1 MECTLLSRIFGGAVE
16 NASIWMKESN
26 AGSLM
31 ELLTNTMDW
40 GEALARAMIVNRD
53 SANMIVEEAL
63 KLGIA
68 VQLKMVN

>member
-1 MECTLLSRIFGGAVE
+1 LSRIFGGAVE
-16 NASIWMKESN
+16 NASICMKESN

-40 GEALARAMIVNRD
+40 GEALARATIVNRD

-63 KLGIA
+63 KLGGEAGI
-68 VQLKMVN
+68 VLVSS

>member
-1 MECTLLSRIFGGAVE
+1 ME